1 MYAAFA
7 VLYGICETLNG
18 NWSQLDMTTE
28 VGAST
33 TVAAVALTTF
43 WGMVTVGRVLFAALQ
58 RRFPSDRVYRLLP
71 FVLVAAFVAIAALPD
86 GGSAVGVLAF
96 GLAGLGCSALLPLTI
111 SFAQE
116 DLVAISAA
124 TAGLVIAA
132 YQLGYGIAAFGAGPL
147 QDAGVTL
154 PAIFAIGAVAAG
166 LMAVLSFVIARPS
179 QELAALDPRPV

>member
-1 MYAAFA
+1 M
-7 VLYGICETLNG
+7 LYGICETMNG

-28 VGAST
+28 LGAST
-33 TVAAVALTTF
+33 TVASLALTTF
-43 WGMVTVGRVLFAALQ
+43 WAMVTVGRVLFAAIQ
-58 RRFPSDRVYRLLP
+58 RWFPTHRPTTLLP
-71 FVLVAAFVAIAALPD
+71 FVLARRASCSSPRSRTASSV
-86 GGSAVGVLAF
+86 GGVLAF

-154 PAIFAIGAVAAG
+154 PAIFAIAAVAAAV
-166 LMAVLSFVIARPS
+166 MAVLSFVIARP
-179 QELAALDPRPV
+179 EHGVTTVHPRPTEPAG